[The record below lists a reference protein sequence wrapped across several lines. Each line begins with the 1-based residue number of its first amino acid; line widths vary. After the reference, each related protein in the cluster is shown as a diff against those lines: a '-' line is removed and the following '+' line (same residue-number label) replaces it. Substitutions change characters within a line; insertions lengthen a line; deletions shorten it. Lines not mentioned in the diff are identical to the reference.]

1 MPMFTYSF
9 RMNSFGRR
17 FRFALVAAMLC
28 LLSVVCPAQS
38 FVNFEGKQV
47 SPIRLSPDGTRLFAV
62 NTPDARLSVF
72 DISNPS
78 NPILVAEIPVGMEPV
93 SVNPRSNDE
102 AWVVNEVS
110 DSISIVSVSRR
121 IVVDT
126 IYVQDEPGDVVFAG
140 GRAFV
145 TCGRR
150 NQVRVFDVVTRLP
163 VGGPISLTG
172 ENPRAITVNSNGT
185 RIYAAFALS
194 GNRTTIIPPD
204 RAPPQPPPTN
214 PNLPPPP
221 QVSLIVDATNPAWTS
236 GPNAVIRYT
245 VPDNDVAEI
254 DTDTL
259 AVTRYF
265 KGVGTVNFALA
276 VRPNNGDIYVCNTDA
291 RNLTRFEPNVR
302 GNLVSNRV
310 SRISVANGS
319 VTHYDLN
326 AGIDYSVMP
335 NLAARSNALAQ
346 PTAMVFG
353 PSGNNAYVA
362 AFGTDRIGRIDANTG
377 SVTDVIEVGPA
388 SATGAAAD
396 PRSKKGPRGLALG
409 PPGSQR
415 LYVLNRLSNTIT
427 IVNTFSNVV
436 AGELPIGS
444 HDPTTPAIRNGR
456 GFLYDAKLSGNGT
469 AACAACHIDSE
480 MDMIA
485 WDLGD
490 PSGQM
495 QATATTIAPGLP
507 TRPGTFH
514 PMKGPMTTQ
523 TLRGLSGLD
532 PLHWRGDRTN
542 LLHFNG
548 AFDSLLGGSILSAAD
563 MQAYR
568 AYVNTI
574 VFQPNPNQ
582 NLDRTMPTIFRNGNA
597 AVGFT
602 IYTTQTYQPLLMCN
616 TCHVLPTGSGLA
628 IVDGEALQESQHFK
642 IPHLRNVYQKANFNR
657 SPGATSIGG
666 YGFVHDGVDNTLFNF
681 LSRPVF
687 GTFATNTT
695 IKNNLEAF
703 VLCFDTGTAPAV
715 GYMRTVSTNNIELP
729 GVVQDWTLLER
740 QAVSNNVQLIVKGTI
755 DGRVRGF
762 LYDRVANTYLSDSTN
777 MAAMTRAELQAK
789 ISAGDTLTIM
799 GVPPGSGQRM
809 GIDRNLDGVLDG
821 DTPAPL
827 LSVAAASPNVLVSW
841 STNAAGF
848 VLERTGE
855 MPSTNWRIDTSR
867 RAVIGPNFHVT
878 NSAASNRLFF
888 RLREL

>member
-1 MPMFTYSF
+1 
-9 RMNSFGRR
+9 MNSFGRCL
-17 FRFALVAAMLC
+17 RFALLAVMLFSSPLFC
-28 LLSVVCPAQS
+28 LAQS

-47 SPIRLSPDGTRLFAV
+47 SPVRVSPDGTRLFAV

-72 DISNPS
+72 DISAPN
-78 NPILVAEIPVGMEPV
+78 NPILIAEIPVGIEPV
-93 SVNPRSNDE
+93 SVNPRNSDE

-140 GRAFV
+140 GKAFV

-163 VGGPISLTG
+163 VGGPISIVG

-185 RIYAAFALS
+185 RVYVALSLS

-221 QVSLIVDATNPAWTS
+221 QVSLIVDATNPTWTS

-245 VPDNDVAEI
+245 IPDNDVAEI

-276 VRPNNGDIYVCNTDA
+276 VRPNSGDIYVCNTDA
-291 RNLTRFEPNVR
+291 RNLTRFEPSVR

-310 SRISVANGS
+310 SRISISNET
-319 VTHYDLN
+319 VTHFDLN
-326 AGIDYSVMP
+326 ADLDYSVMP

-346 PTAMVFG
+346 PTAIVFG
-353 PSGNNAYVA
+353 PSGSFAFVA
-362 AFGTDRIGRIDANTG
+362 AFGTDRVGRIDANTG
-377 SVTDVIEVGPA
+377 RVTDVIELGPP
-388 SATGAAAD
+388 SAAGAAAD
-396 PRSKKGPRGLALG
+396 PRNKKGPRGLALG

-427 IVNTFSNVV
+427 ILNTFSNVV
-436 AGELPIGS
+436 AGEIPIGS

-469 AACAACHIDSE
+469 ASCAACHIDSE

-495 QATATTIAPGLP
+495 APTATTIAPGLP

-542 LLHFNG
+542 FLHFNG
-548 AFDSLLGGSILSAAD
+548 AFDSLLGGSLLSAAD

-568 AYVNTI
+568 AYINTI

-582 NLDRTMPTIFRNGNA
+582 NMDRTMPTSFRNGNPA
-597 AVGFT
+597 AGLTTF
-602 IYTTQTYQPLLMCN
+602 TTQTYQLLLTCN
-616 TCHVLPTGSGLA
+616 TCHALPTGSGLA

-642 IPHLRNVYQKANFNR
+642 IPHLRNVYQKANFNH
-657 SPGATSIGG
+657 SPGAVSING
-666 YGFVHDGVDNTLFNF
+666 YGFVHDGIDDTLFNF
-681 LSRPVF
+681 LTRPVF
-687 GTFATNTT
+687 GTFRTNTT

-715 GYMRTVSTNNIELP
+715 GYTRTVTASNITSLAVR
-729 GVVQDWTLLER
+729 GDWTLLER
-740 QAVSNNVQLIVKGTI
+740 QAVSNSVQLIVKGTI

-762 LYDRVANTYLSDSTN
+762 LYDRFGNTYLPDSTN
-777 MAAMTRAELQAK
+777 VAAMTRAQLEAK
-789 ISAGDTLTIM
+789 ISAGDTLTVM
-799 GVPPGSGQRM
+799 GVPPGTGQRM

-821 DTPAPL
+821 DTPPPL
-827 LSVAAASPNVLVSW
+827 LAIARANPNLLISW

-848 VLERTGE
+848 VLERADDVS
-855 MPSTNWRIDTSR
+855 STNWRIDTSR
-867 RAVIGPNFHVT
+867 RGIVGPSFQVT
-878 NSAASNRLFF
+878 NSAGSNRLYF

>member
-1 MPMFTYSF
+1 
-9 RMNSFGRR
+9 MNSFER
-17 FRFALVAAMLC
+17 FLRLALLAVLVIGALGTARPT
-28 LLSVVCPAQS
+28 VAQS

-47 SPIRLSPDGTRLFAV
+47 SPVRLSPDGSRLFAV

-78 NPILVAEIPVGMEPV
+78 NPILIAEIPVGIEPV

-121 IVVDT
+121 MVVDT
-126 IYVQDEPGDVVFAG
+126 IYAQDEPGDVVFAAG
-140 GRAFV
+140 KAFV

-150 NQVRVFDVVTRLP
+150 NQVRVFDVLTHLP
-163 VGGPISLTG
+163 VGGPIALTG

-185 RIYAAFALS
+185 RVYVAFALS
-194 GNRTTIIPPD
+194 GNRTTIIPPE
-204 RAPPQPPPTN
+204 RAPAQPPPTN

-221 QVSLIVDATNPAWTS
+221 QVSLIVDATDPAWA
-236 GPNAVIRYT
+236 GGVNPVIRYT

-254 DTDTL
+254 DTSSL

-265 KGVGTVNFALA
+265 ARVGTVNFALA
-276 VRPNNGDIYVCNTDA
+276 VRPNSGDIYVCNTDA

-310 SRISVANGS
+310 SRISAANGA

-326 AGIDYSVMP
+326 PDIEYGVMP

-346 PTAMVFG
+346 PTAIVFG

-362 AFGTDRIGRIDANTG
+362 AFGTDRIVRIDANTG
-377 SVTDVIEVGPA
+377 RVTDLIDVGPP
-388 SATGAAAD
+388 SAGGAAAD
-396 PRSKKGPRGLALG
+396 PRNKKGPRGLALG

-415 LYVLNRLSNTIT
+415 LYVLNRFSNTIT
-427 IVNTFSNVV
+427 IVNTFDHTVLT
-436 AGELPIGS
+436 EIPIGS
-444 HDPTTPAIRNGR
+444 HDPTPVAVRNGR

-469 AACAACHIDSE
+469 ASCAACHIDSE

-490 PSGQM
+490 PNGQM
-495 QATATTIAPGLP
+495 QATTTTLAPGFP
-507 TRPGTFH
+507 TRPGAFH

-523 TLRGLSGLD
+523 TLRGMAGLD

-542 LLHFNG
+542 FLHFNG
-548 AFDSLLGGSILSAAD
+548 AFESLLGGSVLSAAD

-574 VFQPNPNQ
+574 AFQPNPNQ
-582 NLDRTMPTIFRNGNA
+582 NLDRSMPTSFRNGNA
-597 AVGFT
+597 SAGAA
-602 IYTTQTYQPLLMCN
+602 IYTTQAYQPLLGLTCN
-616 TCHVLPTGSGLA
+616 TCHTLPTGSGLV
-628 IVDGEALQESQHFK
+628 IVDAEALQESQHFK
-642 IPHLRNVYQKANFNR
+642 VPHLRNVYQKANFNH
-657 SPGATSIGG
+657 SPGAVSISGF
-666 YGFVHDGVDNTLFNF
+666 GFVHDGIDDTLFNF

-687 GTFATNTT
+687 GTFANNAT

-715 GYMRTVSTNNIELP
+715 GYARTISASNVTALAVMR
-729 GVVQDWTLLER
+729 DWLLLEQ

-755 DGRVRGF
+755 DGRTRGF
-762 LYDRVANTYLSDSTN
+762 LYDAVRNSYYPDTTN
-777 MAAMTRAELQAK
+777 APAMTRAELEAK
-789 ISAGDTLTIM
+789 ITAGDTLTVM

-821 DTPAPL
+821 DTPALL

-841 STNAAGF
+841 TTNAAGF
-848 VLERTGE
+848 VLERAGE
-855 MPSTNWRIDTSR
+855 VPSTNWRVETSR
-867 RAVIGPNFHVT
+867 RGVVGPNFQVT
-878 NSAASNRLFF
+878 NAPGSNRLFF

>member
-1 MPMFTYSF
+1 
-9 RMNSFGRR
+9 MNSFGRCLP
-17 FRFALVAAMLC
+17 FASLAVLLC
-28 LLSVVCPAQS
+28 VSPLLCPAQNL
-38 FVNFEGKQV
+38 VNFEGKQV
-47 SPIRLSPDGTRLFAV
+47 SPVRVSPDGTRLFAV

-72 DISNPS
+72 DISNPN
-78 NPILVAEIPVGMEPV
+78 NPILIAEIPVGIEPV
-93 SVNPRSNDE
+93 SVNPRNADE

-140 GRAFV
+140 GKAFV

-150 NQVRVFDVVTRLP
+150 NHVRVFDLVTRLP
-163 VGGPISLTG
+163 IGGPISLVG

-185 RIYAAFALS
+185 RVYVALALS

-221 QVSLIVDATNPAWTS
+221 QVSLIVDSTNPIWTS
-236 GPNAVIRYT
+236 GPNPVIRYT
-245 VPDNDVAEI
+245 IPDNDVAEI

-276 VRPNNGDIYVCNTDA
+276 VRPNSGDIYVCNTDA
-291 RNLTRFEPNVR
+291 RNLTRFEPSVR

-310 SRISVANGS
+310 SRINVTNGTVA
-319 VTHYDLN
+319 HYDLN
-326 AGIDYSVMP
+326 AGIDYAVMP

-346 PTAMVFG
+346 PTAIVFG

-362 AFGTDRIGRIDANTG
+362 AFGTDRVGRMDANG
-377 SVTDVIEVGPA
+377 SVTDVIEIGPP
-388 SATGAAAD
+388 SAAGAAAD
-396 PRSKKGPRGLALG
+396 PRNKKGPRGLALG

-427 IVNTFSNVV
+427 IINTFSNVV
-436 AGELPIGS
+436 AGEIPIGS

-469 AACAACHIDSE
+469 ASCAACHIDSE

-490 PSGQM
+490 PGGEMMS
-495 QATATTIAPGLP
+495 TATTIAPGLP

-523 TLRGLSGLD
+523 TLRGMQGLD

-542 LLHFNG
+542 FLHFNG
-548 AFDSLLGGSILSAAD
+548 AFDSLLGGSLLPAAD

-568 AYVNTI
+568 AYINTI

-582 NLDRTMPTIFRNGNA
+582 NLDRSMPTSFRNGNA
-597 AVGFT
+597 AAGLATF
-602 IYTTQTYQPLLMCN
+602 TTQTYQPLLTCN
-616 TCHVLPTGSGLA
+616 TCHSLPTGSGLA
-628 IVDGEALQESQHFK
+628 IVDAEALQESQHFK
-642 IPHLRNVYQKANFNR
+642 IPHLRNVYQKANFNH
-657 SPGATSIGG
+657 SPGAVSIGG
-666 YGFVHDGVDNTLFNF
+666 YGFVHDGIDDTLFNF
-681 LSRPVF
+681 LTRPVF
-687 GTFATNTT
+687 GTFANNAT

-715 GYMRTVSTNNIELP
+715 GYTRTVTAGNVNASAVR
-729 GVVQDWTLLER
+729 GDWTLLER
-740 QAVSNNVQLIVKGTI
+740 QAVSNSVQVIVKGTI
-755 DGRVRGF
+755 DGRVHGF
-762 LYDRVANTYLSDSTN
+762 LYDRFGNTYLPDSTN
-777 MAAMTRAELQAK
+777 MAAMTRAQLEAK
-789 ISAGDTLTIM
+789 ISAGDTLTVM
-799 GVPPGSGQRM
+799 GVPPGTGQRM
-809 GIDRNLDGVLDG
+809 GVDRNLDGVLDG
-821 DTPAPL
+821 DTPPPL
-827 LSVAAASPNVLVSW
+827 LAIARANPNLLISW
-841 STNAAGF
+841 STNANGF
-848 VLERTGE
+848 VLERADDV
-855 MPSTNWRIDTSR
+855 PSTNWRVDNTR
-867 RAVIGPNFHVT
+867 RAIVGPNFQVT
-878 NSAASNRLFF
+878 NSVGSNRLYF

>member
-1 MPMFTYSF
+1 
-9 RMNSFGRR
+9 MNSFER
-17 FRFALVAAMLC
+17 FLRPALLAVLVIGALGTAR
-28 LLSVVCPAQS
+28 PTAAQS

-47 SPIRLSPDGTRLFAV
+47 SPVRLSPDGSRLFAV
-62 NTPDARLSVF
+62 NTPDARVSVF

-78 NPILVAEIPVGMEPV
+78 NLILIAEIPVGIEPV

-121 IVVDT
+121 MVVDT
-126 IYVQDEPGDVVFAG
+126 IYAQDEPGDVVFAAG
-140 GRAFV
+140 KAFV

-150 NQVRVFDVVTRLP
+150 NQMRVFDVVTRLP
-163 VGGPISLTG
+163 VGGPIALTG

-185 RIYAAFALS
+185 RVYVAFALS
-194 GNRTTIIPPD
+194 GNRTTIIPPE
-204 RAPPQPPPTN
+204 RAPAQPPPTN

-221 QVSLIVDATNPAWTS
+221 QVSLIVDAMDPAWA
-236 GPNAVIRYT
+236 GGANPVIRYT

-254 DTDTL
+254 DTSSQT
-259 AVTRYF
+259 VTRYF
-265 KGVGTVNFALA
+265 PRVGTVNFALA
-276 VRPNNGDIYVCNTDA
+276 VRPNSGDIYVCNTDA

-310 SRISVANGS
+310 SRISAANGA

-326 AGIDYSVMP
+326 PDIDYGVMP
-335 NLAARSNALAQ
+335 NVAALSNALAQ
-346 PTAMVFG
+346 PTAIVFG

-362 AFGTDRIGRIDANTG
+362 AFGTDRIARINANDG
-377 SVTDVIEVGPA
+377 VVTDVIELGPA
-388 SATGAAAD
+388 SATGATAD
-396 PRSKKGPRGLALG
+396 PRNKKGPRGLALG

-415 LYVLNRLSNTIT
+415 LYVLNRFSNTIT
-427 IVNTFSNVV
+427 IVNTFDHTVLT
-436 AGELPIGS
+436 EIPIGS
-444 HDPTTPAIRNGR
+444 HDPTPVAVRNGR

-469 AACAACHIDSE
+469 ASCAACHIDSE

-490 PSGQM
+490 PNGQM
-495 QATATTIAPGLP
+495 QATTTTLAPGFP
-507 TRPGTFH
+507 TRPGAFH

-523 TLRGLSGLD
+523 TLRGMAGLD

-542 LLHFNG
+542 FTHFNG
-548 AFDSLLGGSILSAAD
+548 AFESLLGGSLLSAAD

-574 VFQPNPNQ
+574 AFQPNPNQ
-582 NLDRTMPTIFRNGNA
+582 NLDRSMPTSFRNGNA
-597 AVGFT
+597 SAGAA
-602 IYTTQTYQPLLMCN
+602 IYTTQAYQPLLGLTCN
-616 TCHVLPTGSGLA
+616 TCHTLPTGSGLV
-628 IVDGEALQESQHFK
+628 IVDAEALQESQHFK
-642 IPHLRNVYQKANFNR
+642 VPHLRNVYQKANFNH
-657 SPGATSIGG
+657 SAGAVSISGF
-666 YGFVHDGVDNTLFNF
+666 GFVHDGIDDTLFNF

-687 GTFATNTT
+687 GTFANNAT

-715 GYMRTVSTNNIELP
+715 GYARTISASNVTALA
-729 GVVQDWTLLER
+729 VTRDWLLLER
-740 QAVSNNVQLIVKGTI
+740 QAMSNNVQMIVKGTI
-755 DGRVRGF
+755 DGRTHGL
-762 LYDRVANTYLSDSTN
+762 LYDAVRNRYYPDTTN
-777 MAAMTRAELQAK
+777 MAAMTRAELEAK
-789 ISAGDTLTIM
+789 IVAGDMLTVM

-821 DTPAPL
+821 DMPAPL

-841 STNAAGF
+841 TTNAAGF
-848 VLERTGE
+848 VLERAGE
-855 MPSTNWRIDTSR
+855 VPSTNWRVETSR
-867 RAVIGPNFHVT
+867 RGIVGPNFQVT
-878 NSAASNRLFF
+878 NAPGSNRLFF

>member
-1 MPMFTYSF
+1 
-9 RMNSFGRR
+9 MNSFGRCLP
-17 FRFALVAAMLC
+17 FSLLAVLLC
-28 LLSVVCPAQS
+28 ASPLLCPAQN

-47 SPIRLSPDGTRLFAV
+47 SPVRVSPDGMRLFAV

-72 DISNPS
+72 DISNPN
-78 NPILVAEIPVGMEPV
+78 NPILIAEIPVGIEPV
-93 SVNPRSNDE
+93 SVNPRNSDE

-140 GRAFV
+140 GKAFV

-150 NQVRVFDVVTRLP
+150 NQVRVFDVVTHLP
-163 VGGPISLTG
+163 VGGSISLVG

-185 RIYAAFALS
+185 RVYVAMALS

-221 QVSLIVDATNPAWTS
+221 QVSLIVDATNPTWTS

-276 VRPNNGDIYVCNTDA
+276 VRPNSGDIYVCNTDA
-291 RNLTRFEPNVR
+291 RNLTRFEPSVR

-310 SRISVANGS
+310 SRINFTNGT

-326 AGIDYSVMP
+326 ADLDYAVMP

-346 PTAMVFG
+346 PTAIVFG
-353 PSGNNAYVA
+353 QSGNNAYVA
-362 AFGTDRIGRIDANTG
+362 AFGTDRLGRINPNTG
-377 SVTDVIEVGPA
+377 EVTEVIDIGPL
-388 SATGAAAD
+388 SAAGAAAD
-396 PRSKKGPRGLALG
+396 PRNKKGPRGLALG

-427 IVNTFSNVV
+427 IINTMSNVV
-436 AGELPIGS
+436 AGEIPIGS
-444 HDPTTPAIRNGR
+444 HDPTTPAIRSGR

-490 PSGQM
+490 PGGEM
-495 QATATTIAPGLP
+495 MATATTIAPGLP

-523 TLRGLSGLD
+523 TLRGMAGLD

-542 LLHFNG
+542 FLHFNG
-548 AFDSLLGGSILSAAD
+548 AFDSLLGGSVLPAAD

-568 AYVNTI
+568 TYINTI

-582 NLDRTMPTIFRNGNA
+582 NLDRSMPTSFRNGNPA
-597 AVGFT
+597 SGLVTF
-602 IYTTQTYQPLLMCN
+602 TTQTYQPLLTCN
-616 TCHVLPTGSGLA
+616 TCHSLPTGSGLA
-628 IVDGEALQESQHFK
+628 IVDAEALQESQHFK
-642 IPHLRNVYQKANFNR
+642 IPHLRNVYQKANFNH
-657 SPGATSIGG
+657 SPGAVSIGG
-666 YGFVHDGVDNTLFNF
+666 YGFVHDGIDDTLFNF
-681 LSRPVF
+681 LTRPVF
-687 GTFATNTT
+687 GVFANNTT

-715 GYMRTVSTNNIELP
+715 GYTRTVTASNVNVS
-729 GVVQDWTLLER
+729 VVRGDWTLLER
-740 QAVSNNVQLIVKGTI
+740 QAASNSVQVIVKGTI
-755 DGRVRGF
+755 DGRVHGL
-762 LYDRVANTYLSDSTN
+762 LYDRLGNTYFPDSTN
-777 MAAMTRAELQAK
+777 MPAMTRAQLEAK
-789 ISAGDTLTIM
+789 ISAGDTLTVM
-799 GVPPGSGQRM
+799 GVPPGTGRRM

-821 DTPAPL
+821 DTPPPL
-827 LSVAAASPNVLVSW
+827 LAIARANPSLLISW

-848 VLERTGE
+848 VLERADDV
-855 MPSTNWRIDTSR
+855 PSTNWRVDNSR
-867 RAVIGPNFHVT
+867 RAIVGPNFQVT
-878 NSAASNRLFF
+878 NSVGSNRLYF